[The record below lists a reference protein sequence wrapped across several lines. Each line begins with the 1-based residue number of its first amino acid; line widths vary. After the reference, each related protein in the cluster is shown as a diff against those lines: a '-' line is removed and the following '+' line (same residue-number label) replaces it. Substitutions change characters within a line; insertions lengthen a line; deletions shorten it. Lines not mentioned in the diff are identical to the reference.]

1 MKYLDKAE
9 VHAISKVSTII
20 RSISLPYLF
29 HTVHLY
35 AEDSPGLRDLTAAYV
50 RGRAL
55 CKNITELRLDY
66 RQFLRDSDRNLLS
79 TVGVISVTDAN
90 LLRRIQHEPMCRLT
104 TLVLHHVTLVDAWF
118 QVIFHAQ
125 TLRRLHLDRCWFEKS
140 TTPFPPTN
148 ISELVL
154 QHQHDAHKTDALVLF
169 LAPRLEILEVDDVW
183 VSALLVTYPRLRKYV
198 VRIRKELDRVIT
210 ETLRGF
216 LIRTTTIEHLE
227 LGVVLPSSTVPLPA
241 RALPRLRMFDVAL
254 SDGFAATKLVAGP
267 RAPLGTLRIRDELVR
282 SHDLGSVGR
291 FLDVP
296 YAVCALQLAFRKH
309 NVAELLAAQL
319 DRGLPGV
326 ERLSLD
332 IRANH
337 VCLLGQGDLGLCRDC
352 TVLDS
357 VLIGASEFV
366 HHVKAAGAIQI
377 QDGDD
382 DDDCSG
388 RTCLH
393 KLKKIDVDIDVDS
406 IGTTSA
412 QELDAWF
419 RSAVLAACPALEE
432 MHLRIW
438 KANDRGVEEDRARL
452 GRRFWARW
460 CMRIDDGSW
469 RYEWGFYLGV

>member
-1 MKYLDKAE
+1 MKYLDRPE
-9 VHAISKVSTII
+9 LHAISKVSTII

-35 AEDSPGLRDLTAAYV
+35 AKDSPGLRDLTAAFV
-50 RGRAL
+50 RRWAV
-55 CKNITELRLDY
+55 CKNIIELRLDY
-66 RQFLRDSDRNLLS
+66 SQFLRDPDRNLLS
-79 TVGVISVTDAN
+79 TVGSISVTDAT
-90 LLRRIQHEPMCRLT
+90 LFKRIHREPMCRLT

-118 QVIFHAQ
+118 QVIFRTQ
-125 TLRRLHLDRCWFEKS
+125 TLRRLHLDRCWFERS

-154 QHQHDAHKTDALVLF
+154 QHQHYIHEIDSLVWF
-169 LAPRLEILEVDDVW
+169 LAPRLEILEVDSVW
-183 VSALLVTYPRLRKYV
+183 VSALVATYPRLRKYV
-198 VRIRKELDRVIT
+198 VRIRKELDRILT
-210 ETLRGF
+210 ETLREF
-216 LIRTTTIEHLE
+216 LIRTTTLEHLE

-241 RALPRLRMFDVAL
+241 RALPRLRVFDVAL
-254 SDGFAATKLVAGP
+254 SDGFAATKFLAGP
-267 RAPLGTLRIRDELVR
+267 RAPLGALRIRDDLVR
-282 SHDLGSVGR
+282 SHDLGSVER
-291 FLDVP
+291 FLDIP
-296 YAVCALQLAFRKH
+296 YAVCALHLAFRKH

-319 DRGLPGV
+319 DRGLPDV

-337 VCLLGQGDLGLCRDC
+337 VCLLGLGDLGLCRDC

-412 QELDAWF
+412 HELDAWF

-432 MHLRIW
+432 VYLRIW
-438 KANDRGVEEDRARL
+438 KANDRGVEEDRAVL

-460 CMRIDDGSW
+460 CMGIDDGSW